1 MKNNLLCLVL
11 FLCLIGC
18 GPKLHPVAQTNTAT
32 FQSPLFA
39 TPMRAMKPEG
49 AVIQLSPTA
58 LIDLTNQTIDSC
70 ELLNETHTGLFLR
83 CIQNDAAT
91 NYQDYPYFA
100 EFVSIGP
107 DETNEYCLVQETVFK
122 TKIPTPDSFVGRARF
137 FIPQSALRK
146 NKAIL
151 AQDERAQTQGAAWP
165 HGMNRAEKAGGAEKR
180 GWNPEISPCGPI
192 GTPSTIR
199 PPENF

>member
-1 MKNNLLCLVL
+1 MKKRTLLFL
-11 FLCLIGC
+11 FLLCLIGC
-18 GPKLHPVAQTNTAT
+18 GPKLHPVAQTDTTT
-32 FQSPLFA
+32 FQNPLFA
-39 TPMRAMKPEG
+39 TPMRAMKPDG

-70 ELLNETHTGLFLR
+70 ELLSETSAGLFMNCL
-83 CIQNDAAT
+83 QNDAAT

-107 DETNEYCLVQETVFK
+107 DETNTYCLVQETVFK
-122 TKIPTPDSFVGRARF
+122 TKVPAQDSFVGRARF

-146 NKAIL
+146 NEAIL
-151 AQDERAQTQGAAWP
+151 AQDERTQTQGAAWP
-165 HGMNRAEKAGGAEKR
+165 HGMNWAEKAGGAEKR

-192 GTPSTIR
+192 GAPSTIR

>member
-1 MKNNLLCLVL
+1 MKKRTLLFL
-11 FLCLIGC
+11 FLLCLIGC
-18 GPKLHPVAQTNTAT
+18 GPKLHPVAQTDTTT
-32 FQSPLFA
+32 FQNPLFA
-39 TPMRAMKPEG
+39 TPMRAMKPDG

-70 ELLNETHTGLFLR
+70 ELLNETSAGLFMNCL
-83 CIQNDAAT
+83 QNDAAT

-107 DETNEYCLVQETVFK
+107 DETNTYCLVQETVFK
-122 TKIPTPDSFVGRARF
+122 TKIPAQDSFVGRARF

-146 NKAIL
+146 NTGASW
-151 AQDERAQTQGAAWP
+151 AQ
-165 HGMNRAEKAGGAEKR
+165 GMNGTQNASWVQKFSGIQVASSQNAS
-180 GWNPEISPCGPI
+180 WDAEISPCGPL
-192 GTPSTIR
+192 GTPSTVR